1 MQISVGDTL
10 PSATFVRMG
19 ADGPEE
25 IALKDITTG
34 KKVVIFGLP
43 GAFTGTCST
52 AHMPSFVN
60 NMDKLR
66 DAGVAEVICVSVN
79 DPFVLDA
86 WSRDTGAG
94 AAGIHLLG
102 DAEATFTKEIGMA
115 FNAPS
120 KGFINRSMR
129 YALIAYD
136 NVVQT
141 LNIEN
146 SPGECSISGGNA
158 ILDAL

>member
-19 ADGPEE
+19 AEGPEQV
-25 IALKDITTG
+25 ALKDITTG

-43 GAFTGTCST
+43 GAFTGVCST
-52 AHMPSFVN
+52 SHMPSFID

-66 DAGVAEVICVSVN
+66 EAGVAEVICVSVN

-86 WSRDTGAG
+86 WAKDTGADK
-94 AAGIHLLG
+94 AGIHLLG
-102 DAEATFTKEIGMA
+102 DAEASFTKEIGMA
-115 FNAPS
+115 FTAPPV
-120 KGFINRSMR
+120 GLIDRSQR